1 MSVSSYITGGEKV
14 TRNETVLMRNHIF
27 CARSSREV
35 NTKYSVYFFT
45 CTWGFGLLHLF
56 ATWPYLWKHIVTV
69 HYIEAWLKYNKG
81 YLSWLGKTAKSL
93 SIFLFFYLGLITQK
107 EVSCHKCH
115 TTTVTWQEVTVSH
128 HMMSHD
134 RCGRIVHRPCS
145 SYISSVENLTGTLSS
160 SLCLML
166 NKEQLA

>member
-45 CTWGFGLLHLF
+45 CTWGFGLLYLF
-56 ATWPYLWKHIVTV
+56 ATWPYLRKHIVTV

-93 SIFLFFYLGLITQK
+93 SIFLFFSFLFFFFSFILDLLHRRKCGK
-107 EVSCHKCH
+107 VSCHKCH
-115 TTTVTWQEVTVSH
+115 TTI
-128 HMMSHD
+128 SHD
-134 RCGRIVHRPCS
+134 RKSQHHIIWCHMIGVG
-145 SYISSVENLTGTLSS
+145 E
-160 SLCLML
+160 
-166 NKEQLA
+166 